1 MNILIISS
9 DNKRKSEIQQILSGT
24 ELILDNAEEL
34 EALAEK
40 DANWLLIDVQS
51 DAGKRLI
58 AEQMINDPL
67 TGLMN
72 RRAFYERGSAEIQ
85 RAIRE
90 IEPLSLLIFDIDS
103 FKAIN
108 DKFGNLIGDQVLK
121 AVADTMRNTIRPYD
135 LLARWVGDQ
144 FICIF
149 PDTEQDVAEQI
160 GLRLKERIDALSVS
174 TQKDETVSTRISVG
188 VAALPEDSTL
198 GLDALV
204 RQAEEAMVQN
214 KNGA

>member
-1 MNILIISS
+1 MKILIIS
-9 DNKRKSEIQQILSGT
+9 DDKQQQTAIQEKLSST
-24 ELILDNAEEL
+24 DLETTQAEDL
-34 EALAEK
+34 EAVADSK
-40 DANWLLIDVQS
+40 AQWVLIDLQS
-51 DAGKRLI
+51 DAGKTLLSDKI
-58 AEQMINDPL
+58 TSDPL

-90 IEPLSLLIFDIDS
+90 IEPLSLLLFDIDS
-103 FKAIN
+103 FKATN
-108 DKFGNLIGDQVLK
+108 DKYGNLVGDQVLN
-121 AVADTMRNTIRPYD
+121 AVADTMGNTIRPYD

-160 GLRLKERIDALSVS
+160 GQRLKEKIDAV
-174 TQKDETVSTRISVG
+174 TITTADGQTVSVKINVGIS
-188 VAALPEDSTL
+188 ALPEDSTL

-204 RQAEEAMVQN
+204 LQAEEAMRKN
-214 KNGA
+214 KNGN

>member
-9 DNKRKSEIQQILSGT
+9 DKKRQSEIQQILSGT
-24 ELILDNAEEL
+24 ELILENAEEL
-34 EALAEK
+34 KALAEK

-108 DKFGNLIGDQVLK
+108 DKYGNLIGDQVLK

-174 TQKDETVSTRISVG
+174 TQKDETVSARISVG